1 MKGVVKSER
10 KEKELLE
17 SIYKRVLIDE
27 VNEQLVNSMQKKAG
41 QVAVLLVNGERAES
55 LEQMWRGVYTD
66 YYLARQSK
74 EKIE

>member
-1 MKGVVKSER
+1 MLGAIVTSEH

-27 VNEQLVNSMQKKAG
+27 VNEELVNNMQKKAG

-55 LEQMWRGVYTD
+55 LE
-66 YYLARQSK
+66 
-74 EKIE
+74 

>member
-1 MKGVVKSER
+1 MLGAIVTSEL

-27 VNEQLVNSMQKKAG
+27 VNEELVNNMQKKAG

-55 LEQMWRGVYTD
+55 LE
-66 YYLARQSK
+66 
-74 EKIE
+74 